1 MILLSE
7 VYPAVIMS
15 EELSFREI
23 VWLIIAAIPYGPVC
37 TYGEIAR
44 LAGNPRAARQVGGVL
59 KKLPEGSSL
68 PWHRVVDRQGRISLQ
83 GADFRR
89 QQQALEAENIEFTP
103 MQTIDLEKY
112 RWPGHSSP

>member
-7 VYPAVIMS
+7 VYPEVIMS
-15 EELSFREI
+15 EELSFRER
-23 VWLIIAAIPYGPVC
+23 VWLIIAAIPYGRVS

-83 GADFRR
+83 GEGFRR

-112 RWPGHSSP
+112 RWSGHS